1 MILLAL
7 PGFVQKTL
15 LLPGTIKEVAMSLTK
30 KMILLSVT
38 GIIVIGLCSTF
49 ISLHNLKKRGQ
60 ADIEAIQRTLMEEK
74 KERLKDLVSNTFAIL
89 ETKYKAAHDPVKVAA
104 VYHNQLKSIVEV
116 AYKAVESV
124 YNRTGL
130 SPAEKKQNAM
140 NIVKAMR
147 YNGKGYLWINDT
159 FPRMVMHPIKPA
171 LDGKDLS
178 SFKDPQ
184 GKKLFVEFVKVCR
197 QKGEGTVDYLWPKP
211 GFDKPVPKLSYV
223 KLFKP
228 WNWIIGTGVYLE
240 AAEKQF
246 KKDAMEAIGSLR
258 FGRFGKDYFWINDIN
273 NQMVMH
279 PIKPSLNGKDLSD
292 MKDSNGKY
300 FFREF
305 VRVCKENGAGFVDYL
320 WPKPDFDKPVPKL
333 SYVKLFD
340 KWGWIVG
347 TGVYLDDVNQAIADK
362 QADMQSELAKQ
373 LNWTIASMVAALLV
387 VSVLVTIFSRQI
399 AHGIVSASSMLKDI
413 ADGEGDLT
421 RKLEVKSK
429 DEIGEMAYWFNHFVD
444 NVRNIIAQVKKKSN
458 QLDDSSGDLA
468 EIAEHM
474 SGSAD
479 QTSAKASNV
488 AQSADTMSS
497 NTHSVA
503 AAMEEAATN
512 MGMVATA
519 AEEMTSVINE
529 IAENTEKAS
538 SITSEA
544 VSQTGRASQQ
554 VAELG
559 QAAQEIGK
567 VIETITEISEQVNL
581 LALNATIEAARA
593 GDAGK
598 GFAVVANEIKELA
611 RQTAEATGEIKQ
623 RVEGIQSSTEGT
635 VTEIGNITEIV
646 NQVNEIVS
654 TIATAVEEQSVSTK
668 EIASNVNQASEGIGE
683 VNEKVSENSNTATA
697 IADEIAEV
705 TQAASEMANSS
716 GQVNLRAS
724 ELSDL
729 ARQLKEMVGRFS
741 V

>member
-1 MILLAL
+1 MGI
-7 PGFVQKTL
+7 
-15 LLPGTIKEVAMSLTK
+15 TK
-30 KMILLSVT
+30 KLILLSVT
-38 GIIVIGLCSTF
+38 GIIALGLCTTLV
-49 ISLHNLKKRGQ
+49 SLYNLKKRSQ
-60 ADIEAIQRTLMEEK
+60 ADIEAIRHTMMEQK

-89 ETKYKAAHDPVKVAA
+89 ETKYRAAHDPAKVAQA
-104 VYHNQLKSIVEV
+104 YRGQLKSIVEV
-116 AYKAVESV
+116 AYKAIESI
-124 YNRTGL
+124 YRRPDLDTDR
-130 SPAEKKQNAM
+130 KKQAARQ
-140 NIVKAMR
+140 IVKAMR

-159 FPRMVMHPIKPA
+159 YPRMVMHPIKPS

-178 SFKDPQ
+178 GFKDPR
-184 GKKLFVEFVKVCR
+184 GKKLFVEFVRVCR
-197 QKGEGTVDYLWPKP
+197 QAGEGTVDYLWPKP
-211 GFDKPVPKLSYV
+211 GHDKPVHKLSYV
-223 KLFKP
+223 KLFRP
-228 WNWIIGTGVYLE
+228 WNWIIGTGIYLE
-240 AAEKQF
+240 AAEEQF
-246 KKDAMEAIGSLR
+246 KKDAMKAIGSLR
-258 FGRFGKDYFWINDIN
+258 FGRSGQDYFWINDMNCRVI
-273 NQMVMH
+273 MH
-279 PIKPSLNGKDLSD
+279 PIKPSLNGKDMSNL
-292 MKDSNGKY
+292 KDPNGKF

-305 VRVCKENGAGFVDYL
+305 IKVCKTDGEGYVDYL
-320 WPKPDFDKPVPKL
+320 WPKPGYEKPVPKL

-347 TGVYLDDVNQAIADK
+347 TGVYLDDVNQAIA
-362 QADMQSELAKQ
+362 AKQ
-373 LNWTIASMVAALLV
+373 TEMEADLVKQRNWIIATMVLILALVSSLV
-387 VSVLVTIFSRQI
+387 VLFSRQI
-399 AHGIVSASSMLKDI
+399 AHGIVSTADMLKDI
-413 ADGEGDLT
+413 AEGEGDLT
-421 RKLEVKSK
+421 RKLDVKAK
-429 DEIGEMAYWFNHFVD
+429 DEIGEMAHWFNRFVD
-444 NVRNIIAQVKKKSN
+444 NVRDIIAKVKEKAE
-458 QLDDSSGDLA
+458 QLDESSGDLA
-468 EIAEHM
+468 GIAEHM
-474 SGSAD
+474 SAGAE
-479 QTSAKASNV
+479 QTSAKAGNV
-488 AQSADTMSS
+488 AQSAEIMSA
-497 NTHSVA
+497 NTNSVA

-635 VTEIGNITEIV
+635 VTEIGNISEIV

-668 EIASNVNQASEGIGE
+668 EIANNVHQASEGIGE
-683 VNEKVSENSNTATA
+683 VNQKVSENSSTATS

-705 TQAASEMANSS
+705 TEAASEMADSS

-729 ARQLKEMVGRFS
+729 SRQLKEMVGRFR